1 MVNYGLYPY
10 VIRLPA
16 EVALNVFKWLPKC
29 SLAKCARV
37 CKRWNR
43 LTQDESLWRR
53 LDRGLTTVPAGV
65 IGQVKNREST
75 SGIMVSNKIKFSGSF
90 PRLQHPQIGKINS
103 FSTNF

>member
-1 MVNYGLYPY
+1 MVNPIVL
-10 VIRLPA
+10 RLPA

-65 IGQVKNREST
+65 IGQVLNRDST
-75 SGIMVSNKIKFSGSF
+75 AGFMVSKIINFSGSF
-90 PRLQHPQIGKINS
+90 PRVQHTQIGKINS

>member
-1 MVNYGLYPY
+1 MMVNYGLYPY
-10 VIRLPA
+10 VHRLPA

-65 IGQVKNREST
+65 IGQVKNR
-75 SGIMVSNKIKFSGSF
+75 V
-90 PRLQHPQIGKINS
+90 
-103 FSTNF
+103 